1 MFNEKEF
8 TEYLEKLR
16 EEHRVAGMSVA
27 ITDGEKIIYKQ
38 GFGFESAMRPEVPAY
53 ADALF
58 KIASM
63 TKTVTAVMILRLCEE
78 GVLNLD
84 TPIKEYLPWLK
95 LSRPEAEKTMTLR
108 HLLIHTAGMPG
119 DTYLEEGSRD
129 DDTIDTVVQKLLPDM
144 PLANLPE
151 ENKYLY
157 SSWGYNLIGTVAS
170 TVTGKLYTKLISE
183 YVLDPLGMT
192 TSTFDYQI
200 ASTYPLSLPHRK
212 NPDGSFRVVHQQRI
226 NTVYHAGAGLYSNA
240 SDMCKFARFLLR
252 GGVSDSGERLL
263 KEETFRDMI
272 AKHSV
277 RCLDPEVNYGYGIFA
292 RAFKDRYIYGHTGN
306 YDPYNSS
313 VYVDYKTGCGVVTF
327 FNSHITEIRNTGS
340 DGEQYKRCHHHF
352 QSIQKH
358 C

>member
-1 MFNEKEF
+1 MFREECF
-8 TEYLEKLR
+8 TQYLEECRLK
-16 EEHRVAGMSVA
+16 EHIAGMSVA
-27 ITDGEKIIYKQ
+27 ITDGEKIIYNR
-38 GFGFESAMRPEVPAY
+38 GFGFESAMRPDVPAY
-53 ADALF
+53 TDAMF

-108 HLLIHTAGMPG
+108 HLLVHTAGMPG
-119 DTYLEEGSRD
+119 DEYLEEGSRD
-129 DDTIDTVVQKLLPDM
+129 DDTIDAVVQKCLPDM
-144 PLANLPE
+144 PLASLPE
-151 ENKYLY
+151 ENKFVY

-183 YVLDPLGMT
+183 YVLNPLGMT

-212 NPDGSFRVVHQQRI
+212 TPDGGFRVLHQQRI
-226 NTVYHAGAGLYSNA
+226 NTVYHAGAGLYSNTT
-240 SDMCKFARFLLR
+240 DMCKFARFLLR
-252 GGVSDSGERLL
+252 KGVTDSGERLL

-272 AKHSV
+272 EKH
-277 RCLDPEVNYGYGIFA
+277 CLKSEEPAVYYGYAVMA
-292 RAFKDRYIYGHTGN
+292 RAYKDRYIYGHTGN

-313 VYVDYKTGCGVVTF
+313 IFVDFKTGYGVVTM
-327 FNSHITEIRNTGS
+327 FNSSATDLRNIIVERALDMLEET
-340 DGEQYKRCHHHF
+340 Q
-352 QSIQKH
+352 
-358 C
+358 

>member
-1 MFNEKEF
+1 MFDDKQF

-16 EEHRVAGMSVA
+16 VEHRVAGMSVA
-27 ITDGEKIIYKQ
+27 ITDGDKIIYKQ

-53 ADALF
+53 ADAIF

-84 TPIKEYLPWLK
+84 TPIKNYLPWLK
-95 LSRPEAEKTMTLR
+95 LSRSEAEKTMTLR

-119 DTYLEEGSRD
+119 DVFLEEGSRD
-129 DDTIDTVVQKLLPDM
+129 DDTIDAVVQKRLPDM
-144 PLANLPE
+144 PLTSLPE
-151 ENKYLY
+151 ENKFLY

-183 YVLDPLGMT
+183 YVLEPLGMT
-192 TSTFDYQI
+192 TSTFDYQV

-212 NPDGSFRVVHQQRI
+212 TADGGFRVLHQQRI

-240 SDMCKFARFLLR
+240 TDMCKFARFLLR
-252 GGVSDSGERLL
+252 GGVTDSGERLL

-272 AKHSV
+272 SRHAVKSTE
-277 RCLDPEVNYGYGIFA
+277 PEIYYGYGTFV
-292 RAFKDRYIYGHTGN
+292 RAYKDRYIYGHTGN

-313 VYVDYKTGCGVVTF
+313 IFVDHKIGYGVVTF
-327 FNSHITEIRNTGS
+327 FNSHITNIRNTIPEMVF
-340 DGEQYKRCHHHF
+340 DMLEK
-352 QSIQKH
+352 
-358 C
+358 

>member
-1 MFNEKEF
+1 MFDQIQF

-16 EEHRVAGMSVA
+16 QKHRVAGMSVA
-27 ITDGEKIIYKQ
+27 ITDGDKIIYKQ

-119 DTYLEEGSRD
+119 DVWLEEGSRD
-129 DDTIDTVVQKLLPDM
+129 DDTIDTEVQKLLPDM
-144 PLANLPE
+144 PLSTLPE
-151 ENKYLY
+151 ENKFEY

-183 YVLDPLGMT
+183 YVLEPLGMT
-192 TSTFDYQI
+192 TSTFDYQV
-200 ASTYPLSLPHRK
+200 ASTYPLSLPHEK
-212 NPDGSFRVVHQQRI
+212 KPDGGFCVVHHQRI

-240 SDMCKFARFLLR
+240 TDMCKFARFLLR
-252 GGVSDSGERLL
+252 GGVSDTGERLL
-263 KEETFRDMI
+263 QEETFRDMI
-272 AKHSV
+272 AKHALKSQE
-277 RCLDPEVNYGYGIFA
+277 PEIYYGYGTFV
-292 RAFKDRYIYGHTGN
+292 RAYKDRYIYGHTGC
-306 YDPYNSS
+306 YTPYYSS
-313 VYVDYKTGCGVVTF
+313 IFVDMKTGYGVVTF
-327 FNSHITEIRNTGS
+327 FNSHADDLRNTIP
-340 DGEQYKRCHHHF
+340 EKVF
-352 QSIQKH
+352 ELMEK
-358 C
+358 